1 MQIERP
7 DMARHGLILGLIL
20 AALATSPAAAQPGEA
35 ITISLTDYAFTPSS
49 LDLKAGTVYRLHFTN
64 GGSKDHDFTA
74 PEFFVASQV
83 AAQDQGK
90 INRGTIAVGK
100 GQEVEVTLTPVAG
113 HYAFTCTHFMH
124 KMMGMHGTI
133 TVQ

>member
-1 MQIERP
+1 MTLSRLLLT
-7 DMARHGLILGLIL
+7 ALILPML
-20 AALATSPAAAQPGEA
+20 AIAAAPQTAAAQTSET
-35 ITISLTDYAFTPSS
+35 ITISLTDYAFTPAA
-49 LDLKAGTVYRLHFTN
+49 LDLKAGTAYRLHFTN
-64 GGSKDHDFTA
+64 AGSKDHDFTA

-83 AAQDQGK
+83 AAEDQAK
-90 INRGTIAVGK
+90 VRRGAIAVDK

-113 HYAFTCTHFMH
+113 SYAFNCTHFMH